1 MTSKY
6 DPVVHNCL
14 NNLKYN
20 AKVMI
25 VAFIFH
31 LFAAPLLLIN
41 NMYNIINHHSSSP
54 SESMPILAAVIS
66 FIAIMLGIICTF
78 TNFRY
83 LYDKKQ
89 VDTAL
94 LLPLSSKQKFLSDFV
109 SGILSSVIPFI
120 ASGFFTAVLMI
131 IGLIGFDGHEFS
143 YYDSYQEYYKTFT
156 CTIFGDTLLPI
167 IAKCFLFGIIMI
179 VLLQTLTAL
188 TIVCCGTLDS
198 AAIHTFLINLF
209 IPLFLVLLY
218 NNEFTDHFF
227 FDFNELFYALIGW
240 TSPAGSLIS
249 LYMYFASSEI
259 SFAEIIIGNLIFSL
273 LYLGATYFLYLKR
286 RAEQV
291 SKPLV
296 FKGFYAVTITLMLW
310 TAITAIFGS
319 EVNFCNSSAR
329 SLLVYAF
336 VTFCAYMLCEIIAR
350 RGLKSIWK
358 GAVRYIV
365 TTVAFLSFIVI
376 INYTRCFGIGF
387 KVPEADKVDKI
398 YISYH
403 GTFSDLPLY
412 LGNIENNLDEYGVY
426 VLDSE
431 ENIERVINAHRS
443 ITENIKKEMPIGM
456 DIFTNE
462 QSEDSIQSIYA
473 PFSVYYKMKNGST
486 LSRQYQ
492 SITTEAFEYM
502 AEVEISDEF
511 LKQSADMSKEYTYE
525 EFYKEYD
532 YFDFGYGDKPVI
544 IVNNRKNP
552 TPTDDSNCYTLTE
565 ELYNSFFECL
575 REDILDYTKEE
586 YFTPCIDKLYTVYIP
601 PIEYLYIDGSFDRTL
616 KLLAENNMLKSV
628 SISEMLD
635 NNNLRISIS
644 KDKFTGNAEAAIWGK
659 NNNINKSALTDFL
672 NSDQIKYIVNY
683 SEELEQLLNVM
694 QQRYFSTEPCYTLAI
709 NGNVFYIPEQY
720 SEIAEIVYNSAEN
733 PQDYNEQPLFG
744 SK

>member
-6 DPVVHNCL
+6 DPVVHNCM
-14 NNLKYN
+14 NNLKSN

-41 NMYNIINHHSSSP
+41 NMYNIINQRSSSP

-143 YYDSYQEYYKTFT
+143 YYDSQECYKTFT

-167 IAKCFLFGIIMI
+167 IAKCFLFGIIAI
-179 VLLQTLTAL
+179 VMLQTLTAL

-218 NNEFTDHFF
+218 YNEFTDHFY
-227 FDFNELFYALIGW
+227 FNFNKLFYTLIGW
-240 TSPAGSLIS
+240 TSPAGSIIS

-273 LYLGATYFLYLKR
+273 LYLGAAYFLYLKR

-319 EVNFCNSSAR
+319 EVNFYSSSAR

-336 VTFCAYMLCEIIAR
+336 VTFCAYMLFEIIAR
-350 RGLKSIWK
+350 RGLKGIWK

-365 TTVAFLSFIVI
+365 TTAAFLSFIVI
-376 INYTRCFGIGF
+376 INYTRCFGIEF
-387 KVPEADKVDKI
+387 KVPKADKVDKI

-403 GTFSDLPLY
+403 GTFSDLPWY
-412 LGNIENNLDEYGVY
+412 RGNIENNLDEYGVY
-426 VLDSE
+426 VLESE

-511 LKQSADMSKEYTYE
+511 LKQRADMSKEYTYE
-525 EFYKEYD
+525 EFCKEYD
-532 YFDFGYGDKPVI
+532 YFDFGYGDEPVI
-544 IVNNRKNP
+544 IVNNSKNP
-552 TPTDDSNCYTLTE
+552 AQTDDSNCYTLTE

-575 REDILDYTKEE
+575 REDILDFTKEE
-586 YFTPCIDKLYTVYIP
+586 YFTPCSNKLYTVYIP

-616 KLLAENNMLKSV
+616 KPLAENNMLKSV

-659 NNNINKSALTDFL
+659 NNNINESDLTELL

-694 QQRYFSTEPCYTLAI
+694 QQRYFSTEPCYTLTK
-709 NGNVFYIPEQY
+709 NGTIFYIPEQY

-733 PQDYNEQPLFG
+733 PQDYSEQPLFG

>member
-6 DPVVHNCL
+6 NPVVHNCL
-14 NNLKYN
+14 NNLKSN

-41 NMYNIINHHSSSP
+41 NMYNIINQIGSSP
-54 SESMPILAAVIS
+54 SESMPILAVIVS
-66 FIAIMLGIICTF
+66 FCAIMLGIICTF

-109 SGILSSVIPFI
+109 SGILSSILPFI
-120 ASGFFTAVLMI
+120 TAGVFTAVLMI

-143 YYDSYQEYYKTFT
+143 YYDSYYESYKTYI
-156 CTIFGDTLLPI
+156 CTIFGDTVLPI
-167 IAKCFLFGIIMI
+167 IAKCFLFGIIAI
-179 VLLQTLTAL
+179 VMLQALTAL
-188 TIVCCGTLDS
+188 AIVCCGTLDS

-218 NNEFTDHFF
+218 YNEFTDHFF
-227 FDFNELFYALIGW
+227 IDFNKLFYALIGW
-240 TSPAGSLIS
+240 TSPVGSIIS
-249 LYMYFASSEI
+249 LYMLFASSDI
-259 SFAEIIIGNLIFSL
+259 SYAEIIIGNLIFSL
-273 LYLGATYFLYLKR
+273 LYFGAAYFLYQKR

-296 FKGFYAVTITLMLW
+296 FKIFYAVTITLMLW

-319 EVNFCNSSAR
+319 EVNFYDSSAK

-350 RGLKSIWK
+350 RGLKGIWK

-365 TTVAFLSFIVI
+365 TTAAFLSFIVI
-376 INYTRCFGIGF
+376 INYTRCFGIEF
-387 KVPEADKVDKI
+387 KVPEADKVDKV

-403 GTFSDLPLY
+403 GTFQDLPWFW
-412 LGNIENNLDEYGVY
+412 GNIENNLDDYGVY
-426 VLDSE
+426 VLESE

-443 ITENIKKEMPIGM
+443 ITQNIKKEYPIGM

-462 QSEDSIQSIYA
+462 QLEDSIQSIYA

-486 LSRQYQ
+486 LSRQYDF
-492 SITTEAFEYM
+492 ITTEAFEYM
-502 AEVEISDEF
+502 AEVEISYEF
-511 LKQSADMSKEYTYE
+511 LKQRADMSKEYTYE
-525 EFYKEYD
+525 EFCELYYEMTY
-532 YFDFGYGDKPVI
+532 YYGDEPVI
-544 IVNNRKNP
+544 IVNNSKKP
-552 TPTDDSNCYTLTE
+552 TPTDDGNCYALTE

-575 REDILDYTKEE
+575 REDILELTEEE
-586 YFTPCIDKLYTVYIP
+586 YFTPCTDKLYTVYIP

-635 NNNLRISIS
+635 NNNLRIRIS
-644 KDKFTGNAEAAIWGK
+644 KNQFTNNAASAIWES
-659 NNNINKSALTDFL
+659 NINKSALTELL
-672 NSDQIKYIVNY
+672 NSDRIKYIVNY

-694 QQRYFSTEPCYTLAI
+694 QQRYFLTEPCYTLTI
-709 NGNVFYIPEQY
+709 NGNTFYIPAEY
-720 SEIAEIVYNSAEN
+720 SEIAEKVYNSSAN
-733 PQDYNEQPLFG
+733 PSDYTEPPLFG
-744 SK
+744 AE